1 MSLKRMEAKNT
12 IYKDLHHDLIKKCKK
27 QDQRS
32 QMQIYKL
39 YYKAMFNT
47 CLRIVGNKS
56 DAEDIMQDSFLSAF
70 QKIEQYNEKGSFGG
84 WLKRIVVNNSIDFT
98 KRNKIFTEF
107 DDQIELEEESSTEQA
122 EINIRL
128 KDIKEALNRIKNQ
141 YRIIISLFLFE
152 GYDHDE
158 ISEILNI
165 SYNLSRTRY
174 HRAKEQLKKEINK
187 IQEERNVEWA

>member
-107 DDQIELEEESSTEQA
+107 DDQIEMEEESSTEQA
-122 EINIRL
+122 EINIRF

>member
-128 KDIKEALNRIKNQ
+128 KDIKEALNRIKNK

>member
-1 MSLKRMEAKNT
+1 MEAKNT

-107 DDQIELEEESSTEQA
+107 DDQIEMEEESSTEQA
-122 EINIRL
+122 EINIRF

>member
-1 MSLKRMEAKNT
+1 MEAKNT

>member
-141 YRIIISLFLFE
+141 I
-152 GYDHDE
+152 
-158 ISEILNI
+158 
-165 SYNLSRTRY
+165 
-174 HRAKEQLKKEINK
+174 
-187 IQEERNVEWA
+187 

>member
-1 MSLKRMEAKNT
+1 MQKIS
-12 IYKDLHHDLIKKCKK
+12 CK
-27 QDQRS
+27 
-32 QMQIYKL
+32 IL
-39 YYKAMFNT
+39 
-47 CLRIVGNKS
+47 
-56 DAEDIMQDSFLSAF
+56 FLSAF

-107 DDQIELEEESSTEQA
+107 DDQIEMEEESSTEQA
-122 EINIRL
+122 EINIRF